1 MVSLDIL
8 QEVMKFIE
16 SGILKPNI
24 TDIIN
29 GLSQESAEKLC
40 ALTTKKIGKTVVVFE
55 WRNCLWSTTAA
66 IQHVIIVP
74 YENKLISSIIVVAH
88 FESTFQHLAN

>member
-55 WRNCLWSTTAA
+55 
-66 IQHVIIVP
+66 
-74 YENKLISSIIVVAH
+74 
-88 FESTFQHLAN
+88 